1 MAFSGVVIDAL
12 SKEKIAYATIGLIEQ
27 NTGTNTNEQGN
38 FTIKSNIYTDTL
50 LITHIGYEPLKIALN
65 KIKSANNFLLKRKQV
80 LFNGIVVKK
89 IIYSTQLNSFKHC
102 SNNFY
107 TSTGHYT
114 QVAQLFTSPK
124 ENGMLT

>member
-80 LFNGIVVKK
+80 LFNGIVVKNIFIVRNK
-89 IIYSTQLNSFKHC
+89 IHLNIAAVIFTHLLDTIPRLPSFLLHQKKMVC
-102 SNNFY
+102 
-107 TSTGHYT
+107 
-114 QVAQLFTSPK
+114 
-124 ENGMLT
+124 